1 MSSITDASIHIS
13 NLINTGE
20 EEQEDVFTITGTD
33 ETSLITPTS
42 TNTTYDVSQT
52 SFVIGSDRLNHD
64 PDADGN
70 KDKRM
75 LFDKSKGAFCVGS
88 ADSTQWDTR
97 GTNSMILG
105 KNCKANGT
113 NSVSIGHHCNA
124 TATNAISIGYG
135 DNGTEVLTG
144 NSINRNIASD
154 EGAIAIGHN
163 NLASSR
169 NSIAI
174 GEKCITSNS
183 QNAIAIG
190 KYSQSTGSNS
200 VAIGYGT
207 SSEYNTSNGVGSFS
221 IGNIC
226 TSSGNQSIAIGE
238 RCTASAANSIAIGQY
253 CYSSVGSN
261 SVAIGKYVKSD
272 GFDSISIGIGI
283 DEGSESRLYHNY
295 AGGSKTI
302 AIGYL
307 SKADGEQSI
316 AIGQHCTAD
325 GLHSFAIGYSDF
337 DPTNTDI
344 LLETSNRNH
353 ASGNG
358 SFAIGCKNQSSGTSS
373 FAIGKYCTAS
383 GDAAFAM
390 GTNCQVNGN
399 RSFAIGTAATTR
411 AINDMFSLFWNGHCT
426 PVGFAIPHT
435 MSSDGA
441 GSAEFV
447 CSNRGA
453 FRVLFGVNDDNVN
466 SGLGAP
472 SGISSATGFAWS
484 YASDINLKENL
495 VEHTYSDTLA
505 RIMDMPIYTYNF
517 KTSAPGIKS
526 IGPVAQDFNRLFPSD
541 KDQLSIVDRD
551 MCGVALAGVKG
562 VKLGLDNL
570 SESVDSRI
578 TALESRIA
586 TLEAAMNP

>member
-1 MSSITDASIHIS
+1 MSSITDASIHIF

-20 EEQEDVFTITGTD
+20 EEQEDVFTITGTSS
-33 ETSLITPTS
+33 TSLITPTS
-42 TNTTYDVSQT
+42 TNTSYDVSQT

-75 LFDKSKGAFCVGS
+75 LFDKTKGAFCVGS
-88 ADSTQWDTR
+88 ADSTHWDTR
-97 GTNSMILG
+97 GTSSMIIG
-105 KNCKANGT
+105 QNCKANGT

-135 DNGTEVLTG
+135 DTGTEVLTG
-144 NSINRNIASD
+144 SSINRNIASD

-190 KYSQSTGSNS
+190 KYSQSSGSNS

-253 CYSSVGSN
+253 CYSSIGSN

-283 DEGSESRLYHNY
+283 DQNSTSRLYHNY

-307 SKADGEQSI
+307 SKADGDQSI

-358 SFAIGCKNQSSGTSS
+358 SFAIGCKNQSSGTNS

-383 GDAAFAM
+383 GDAAFAI
-390 GTNCQVNGN
+390 GTNCQANGN
-399 RSFAIGTAATTR
+399 RSFAIGAAATTR
-411 AINDMFSLFWNGHCT
+411 ANNDMFSLFWNGHCT
-426 PVGFAIPHT
+426 PGGTAIPHT
-435 MSSDGA
+435 MSSTGA
-441 GSAEFV
+441 GSAEFA
-447 CSNRGA
+447 CSSRGS
-453 FRVLFGVNDDNVN
+453 FRVLFGVNDEQDAV
-466 SGLGAP
+466 LGAA
-472 SGISSATGFAWS
+472 SGISSGTGFAWS
-484 YASDINLKENL
+484 YTSDINLKENL
-495 VEHTYSDTLA
+495 VEHTYSDTLNK
-505 RIMDMPIYTYNF
+505 IMDMPIYTYNF
-517 KTSAPGIKS
+517 KTSASGIKS

-541 KDQLSIVDRD
+541 KDPLSIVDRD

-578 TALESRIA
+578 TALESRILA
-586 TLEAAMNP
+586 LEAAMNP